1 MYEWTFDNLT
11 VDEASV
17 RLLGESSVHL
27 LPRGARGRG
36 QAGKAAECERLR
48 YGGRQGRI
56 VETVQ
61 ETFASLK

>member
-1 MYEWTFDNLT
+1 MYEWTFDNLA

-17 RLLGESSVHL
+17 RLLGKSSVHL
-27 LPRGARGRG
+27 LPRGARGRE
-36 QAGKAAECERLR
+36 QEGKAAECERLR
-48 YGGRQGRI
+48 YGGWQRRI

>member
-11 VDEASV
+11 VDEVSV

-27 LPRGARGRG
+27 LPRGAQGRE
-36 QAGKAAECERLR
+36 QAGKDAECERLR
-48 YGGRQGRI
+48 YGGRQRRI